1 MKKVMLRG
9 GTMVVAALA
18 TTSVLLPQPAVSAEP
33 TYSVIS
39 PLGEDTVKM
48 IEMAPRLD
56 TLSNKTVCM
65 VSNNDFKTN
74 ITMPAIEK
82 ALKDEYPGIKVVPY
96 TEFPTA
102 FSGTRWDPVRAQYQ
116 SKGCQA
122 VISGN
127 GG

>member
-1 MKKVMLRG
+1 MKKVMLQG

-18 TTSVLLPQPAVSAEP
+18 TTSVLLSQAALSAEP
-33 TYSVIS
+33 SYSVVS

-74 ITMPAIEK
+74 ITMPVIEK
-82 ALKDEYPGIKVVPY
+82 ALKDAYPGIKVVPY

-102 FSGTRWDPVRAQYQ
+102 FSGTRWEEVRGVYKT
-116 SKGCQA
+116 KGCQA